1 MQSRIEETLKGTVS
15 PAVLDISML
24 TAVLDNAVDG
34 LVLLDS
40 ERNVI
45 YMNEAADALLGQHG
59 VGLHCGSLL
68 HCHDEKRS
76 TLQFDGCYG
85 QCVLAAKRPMTDI
98 EMNIIGPNG
107 RVVPVEVTYSYIPLA
122 DSEPCLL
129 MSLRDVTDKKLAE
142 RERRQKEELRYTLQE
157 RERLARDLH
166 DGVVQDIAFV
176 NMQVKLL
183 LEDVLEGQD
192 VTAEQLT
199 RISEVLDNGYGELRI
214 AIRDLSL
221 GVSGNLAH
229 HLNQSMLEFR
239 SRTNIDGELHCD
251 VLPTDLD
258 ASFVHQVTKIVQ
270 EALTNIGKH
279 AQATKANV
287 SVKLTQPTQALV
299 VDVFDNG
306 VGFVVSDK
314 RKAGHYGMKTMF
326 ERCELLG
333 GIMELESAPNQ
344 GTHVH
349 FEIPTG

>member
-1 MQSRIEETLKGTVS
+1 MQSQREGTLKSTAS
-15 PAVLDISML
+15 PPFHDISVL
-24 TAVLDNAVDG
+24 TSVLDNAVDG

-40 ERNVI
+40 ERNIV
-45 YMNEAADALLGQHG
+45 YMNKTADTLLGQHG

-68 HCHDEKRS
+68 HCHDADRPS
-76 TLQFDGCYG
+76 LRFQGCYG
-85 QCVLAAKRPMTDI
+85 QCVLASRQPITNV
-98 EMNIIGPNG
+98 EMNIIGPHG
-107 RVVPVEVTYSYIPLA
+107 RVIPVEVTYSYIPLV
-122 DSEPCLL
+122 DSEPYLL

-183 LEDVLEGQD
+183 LEELDHGHG

-199 RISEVLDNGYGELRI
+199 RISEVLDNGYSELRT
-214 AIRDLSL
+214 AIRDLSF
-221 GVSGNLAH
+221 GISGNLGH
-229 HLNQSMLEFR
+229 HLKQNMLEFR
-239 SRTNIDGELHCD
+239 SRTNIDAELDCD
-251 VLPTDLD
+251 SLPTDLD
-258 ASFVHQVTKIVQ
+258 ASLVHQITKIVQ

-287 SVKLTQPTQALV
+287 SVKLIQPTQALV
-299 VDVFDNG
+299 VDVVDNG

-333 GIMELESAPNQ
+333 GTMKLESNPNH

-349 FEIPTG
+349 FEIPIG